1 MNRREMLKLGLYS
14 GIAAGWELLP
24 RSLLAYGYP
33 APPASSPPVTPF
45 QLPLPI
51 PPVLEPTTSTGT
63 INFYDVTMSPNEAQI
78 FPGYPPTNIWGYNG
92 MSPGPT
98 IKARV
103 GIESRV
109 MQTNGLTGVHH
120 LDGSPVRTTVHLH
133 GGRTPAVYD
142 GHPDALIEPG
152 DSFEH
157 IYPNLQDATTLWYH
171 DHQAHYTADNVY
183 NGLLG
188 FYLITDEV
196 EESLN
201 LPGGEFDIPIVIVD
215 RLFTSDGAFL
225 YPPLNQNTVQSGF
238 LGDTIVVNGVAQP
251 YFEVARRKYRFRFL
265 NGSNARQY
273 QLVLSNGQPFTQI
286 GCDQGLLP
294 APVSRTAMRIAP
306 AERLDVVIDFSDV
319 PLGTSIELR
328 NTLVGASDRAYRIM
342 RFDVLSNATD
352 TSEVPPTLRPVAPL
366 TGASATRRFQLW
378 FNGTNWTINGLTY
391 NKDRVDFFP
400 RLNSREV
407 WIYQNFS
414 PHPHPMHMHLD
425 RFQVLRRFPGSPQP
439 YEGWK
444 DVINVMSGEELH
456 IIVEFPASTGSYNF
470 SGVYVH
476 HCHNLEHEDHDM
488 MQQFQT
494 VP

>member
-1 MNRREMLKLGLYS
+1 MNRREMLKLGLY
-14 GIAAGWELLP
+14 GGLAAGADLLP
-24 RSLLAYGYP
+24 KPLLAYGYP
-33 APPASSPPVTPF
+33 APPASSPPLTPF
-45 QLPLPI
+45 QVPMPV
-51 PPVLEPTTSTGT
+51 PPVIDPTGT
-63 INFYDVTMSPNEAQI
+63 NGSTDFYDVTMSPAEAQI
-78 FPGYPPTNIWGYNG
+78 FPGYPPTTVWSYDGLF
-92 MSPGPT
+92 PGPT
-98 IKARV
+98 FKART
-103 GIESRV
+103 GTEFRV
-109 MQTNGLTGVHH
+109 TQTNGLGGVHH

-152 DSFEH
+152 SSFEYV
-157 IYPNLQDATTLWYH
+157 YPNVQDATTLWYH

-183 NGLLG
+183 NGLFG

-201 LPGGEFDIPIVIVD
+201 LPSGEYDVPIVIVD
-215 RLFTSDGAFL
+215 RLFQSDGSLF
-225 YPPLNQNTVQSGF
+225 YPTLDQNTLQSGV

-273 QLVLSNGQPFTQI
+273 QLALSTGQPFIQV
-286 GCDQGLLP
+286 GCDQGLLS

-306 AERLDVVIDFSDV
+306 AERLDVVIDFSEV

-328 NTLVGASDRAYRIM
+328 NTLVGSSDRAYRVM
-342 RFDVLSNATD
+342 RFDVVGNAAD
-352 TSEVPPTLRPVAPL
+352 TSEVPPTLRPVTPL

-378 FNGTNWTINGLTY
+378 FNGTNWTINGKTY
-391 NKDRVDFFP
+391 DKNRVDFFP
-400 RLNSREV
+400 HLNTREV

-414 PHPHPMHMHLD
+414 PHPHPMHMHLV
-425 RFQVLRRFPGSPQP
+425 RFQVQSRFPGSPQP

-444 DVINVMSGEELH
+444 DVINVMSGEEVHVILD
-456 IIVEFPASTGSYNF
+456 FPASPPGVDF
-470 SGVYVH
+470 AGVYVH

-488 MQQFQT
+488 MQNYQT
-494 VP
+494 V